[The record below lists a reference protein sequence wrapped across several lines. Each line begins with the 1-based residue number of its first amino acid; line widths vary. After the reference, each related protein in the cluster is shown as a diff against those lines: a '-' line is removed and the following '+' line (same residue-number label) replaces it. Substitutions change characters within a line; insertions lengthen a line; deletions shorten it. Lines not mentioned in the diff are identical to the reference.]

1 MASRP
6 CKPDADFKR
15 LWRFLLPDTAFPAC
29 GTAAQSAAALGDNEK
44 VADQPADAVPEA
56 KRENG

>member
-15 LWRFLLPDTAFPAC
+15 LWGLLLPGTAFPAC
-29 GTAAQSAAALGDNEK
+29 GTPEHAEDVPDAEEKSKTGDSAAAPIKESKAG
-44 VADQPADAVPEA
+44 
-56 KRENG
+56 

>member
-15 LWRFLLPDTAFPAC
+15 LWGFLLPGMAFPAC
-29 GTAAQSAAALGDNEK
+29 GTPEQAEDAPAEEK
-44 VADQPADAVPEA
+44 KSPADPSAPVPNKESNA
-56 KRENG
+56 G